1 MLKNLFCED
10 ISVEYEFKSVKFK
23 GVVDRLIMNNLD
35 LSGNITEFKTL
46 PTRPRSHRYILIYIF
61 AMESVKICRLK
72 TFWVR
77 IFARGTL
84 LLFRCFDIHVKMCV
98 LLRYCVAQLPTL
110 TNEKKNRNGAN
121 LQLRHALRAGG
132 VIILVKCCKEVI
144 VSLELVFF
152 RIFRV

>member
-23 GVVDRLIMNNLD
+23 GVVDRLIRNNLD

-61 AMESVKICRLK
+61 AMESVKICRFK
-72 TFWVR
+72 TFRVR
-77 IFARGTL
+77 MFTRGTL

-98 LLRYCVAQLPTL
+98 LLRYCVR
-110 TNEKKNRNGAN
+110 K
-121 LQLRHALRAGG
+121 
-132 VIILVKCCKEVI
+132 
-144 VSLELVFF
+144 
-152 RIFRV
+152 